1 MVMRT
6 TLLGDNGKGLLLPTR
21 KAAREIR
28 RGGGV
33 QRSANGKKFLHILF
47 KERAL
52 NYKRRKNKDSQ
63 KTLWYQF
70 FLNEERSGRLTT
82 SC

>member
-6 TLLGDNGKGLLLPTR
+6 TLLGDNGKGLLLPRR

-47 KERAL
+47 KERAV
-52 NYKRRKNKDSQ
+52 N
-63 KTLWYQF
+63 
-70 FLNEERSGRLTT
+70 
-82 SC
+82 